1 MTAWG
6 KFFVC
11 GALLVWAGLPAAAQT
26 ATVPCPYS
34 DLYTSMQGQIASFDN
49 TVSSQ
54 WSGARPPVA
63 FSGELLKANAN
74 LGRHLLSTAAFQNA
88 VLELSRLQA
97 LGVKA
102 VTVNIGFPV
111 LLPSFFQW
119 NGDPGDYN
127 IFLNF
132 YKQLAAEVRRR
143 GLQLIVKSNP
153 LFTPR
158 MAPWSCNP
166 VASGLNVAG
175 YYPTLTNAQ
184 YVYNRAQVILTIAK
198 QIKPDYLSM
207 ATEPDTE
214 ATLTGKSFVSTPTGY
229 AQMVSYILSQ
239 LNAAGVTG
247 IPLGAGFGTWLP
259 NGASYVQALAG
270 TGLHYIDLHVYPV
283 SFNWLNN
290 TITLAAQAQTLGKE
304 VALSEGW
311 LMKERDSEFST
322 IDSLTDCSIMARDAF
337 SFWAPLDQQFL
348 NAMVKVSYW
357 KQVQFFSAYW
367 TKYFYAYLDYN
378 QVSSQTPQQIFALSD
393 STSQTAMSGGQFTG
407 TARAYQAAI
416 GNAAAADFQVYATP
430 SCQSATAGGSAAYSV
445 DAMYTGYSGIVTL
458 SVTGLPAGA
467 TATFSAGSIRSGSAA
482 STLTISAGA
491 ATLPG
496 TYILSISG
504 TGGSLVRSTPVN
516 LTVVGPAVRR

>member
-1 MTAWG
+1 MTALR
-6 KFFVC
+6 KFLVC
-11 GALLVWAGLPAAAQT
+11 GALLACAGLGARAQT

-34 DLYTSMQGQIASFDN
+34 DLYSSMQGQIAGFDN

-74 LGRHLLSTAAFQNA
+74 LGRQLLTTASYNNA

-97 LGVKA
+97 LGAKA
-102 VTVNIGFPV
+102 VTMNIGFPV

-153 LFTPR
+153 LFTPG
-158 MAPWSCNP
+158 MAPWSCNQ
-166 VASGLNVAG
+166 VANGLNVAG

-184 YVYNRAQVILTIAK
+184 YVYNRAQVILTIAQ

-214 ATLTGKSFVSTPTGY
+214 ATLTGKSFVSSPTGY

-290 TITLAAQAQTLGKE
+290 AITLAAQTQSLGKK

-322 IDSLTDCSIMARDAF
+322 INSLTDCSIMARDAF

-348 NAMVKVSYW
+348 NTMAKLSYW
-357 KQVQFFSAYW
+357 KQAQFFSAYW

-393 STSQTAMSGGQFTG
+393 STSQAAMSSNQFTG
-407 TARAYQAAI
+407 TALAYQTAI
-416 GNAAAADFQVYATP
+416 GNTAAADFQVYATP
-430 SCQSATAGGSAAYSV
+430 SCQSAAAGGSAAYTV
-445 DAMYTGYSGIVTL
+445 NAMYTGYTGTVAL
-458 SVTGLPAGA
+458 SVTGLPTGA
-467 TATFSAGSIRSGSAA
+467 TAAFSSGSIRSGTTA
-482 STLTISAGA
+482 STLTVSTGP
-491 ATLPG
+491 ATPPG
-496 TYILSISG
+496 TYVLSISG
-504 TGGSLVRSTPVN
+504 TGGSLTHSTPVN
-516 LTVVGPAVRR
+516 FTVLGASFGQ